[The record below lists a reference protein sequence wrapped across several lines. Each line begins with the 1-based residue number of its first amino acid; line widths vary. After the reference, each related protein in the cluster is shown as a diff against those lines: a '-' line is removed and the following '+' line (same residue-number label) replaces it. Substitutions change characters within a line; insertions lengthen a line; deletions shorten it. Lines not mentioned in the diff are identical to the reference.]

1 MDNKAQSEEKL
12 EQIERFFVQ
21 YGAVPAGLKAAEA
34 ISGERRIF
42 EREGVYYRAG
52 TAVFDG
58 KQFYL
63 LSSIDNPKY
72 AEIGILEDIDVLP
85 SDAPA
90 SAIEK
95 AVRCAFGIEPYP
107 EE

>member
-1 MDNKAQSEEKL
+1 M
-12 EQIERFFVQ
+12 Q

-72 AEIGILEDIDVLP
+72 AEIGILEDIDALP